1 MLDRR
6 TFLLSTGATV
16 AALTL
21 VERAVAQQSERALT
35 AAYSAEF
42 KSELAGL
49 LKHAKPQ
56 ESGIV
61 LDLPESVDNGEYVPV
76 TIEVASP
83 MTADDHVTAL
93 HLLST
98 ANPRARV
105 ATFRFSLMSG
115 KARVTSRMRLAR
127 TQDVVAIAMLSG
139 GRVLL
144 TQRPVDV
151 GVGGCGI

>member
-6 TFLLSTGATV
+6 TFLLSAGATV
-16 AALTL
+16 AAVSL
-21 VERAVAQQSERALT
+21 VERAVAQPLQ
-35 AAYSAEF
+35 AAEYSAEF
-42 KSELAGL
+42 NAELAQL
-49 LKHAKPQ
+49 LKNAKPH
-56 ESGIV
+56 ENGIV

-83 MTADDHVTAL
+83 MTADDHVIAV

-115 KARVTSRMRLAR
+115 KARVTSRMRLAE
-127 TQDVVAIAMLSG
+127 TQDVFAIAMLSG
-139 GRVLL
+139 DRVLM
-144 TQRPVDV
+144 TQRLVDV